1 MKTLL
6 KFVVVL
12 TLALAC
18 SYAAGAQTPK
28 QSAKA
33 QAVKNMVNNINFVFQ
48 ANYVNPQ
55 RGGARSID
63 YGYDLVVSK
72 DTITAYLPYY
82 GRAYVAPT
90 DPTEGGI
97 KFKTTHFDY
106 KAKTNKKGGWDILI
120 VPKDKNISDMRDVQS
135 LRLSITSTGYASL
148 NVTSTNR
155 DFISF
160 DGYIEARRK

>member
-1 MKTLL
+1 MKTLFKL
-6 KFVVVL
+6 FVVL
-12 TLALAC
+12 TVTQAILYTAD
-18 SYAAGAQTPK
+18 AQTPK
-28 QSAKA
+28 QAAKA
-33 QAVKNMVNNINFVFQ
+33 LAVKNMVNNINFVFQ

-72 DTITAYLPYY
+72 DTITAYLPYF
-82 GRAYVAPT
+82 GRVYVAPT

-97 KFKTTHFDY
+97 KFKTTRFDY

-120 VPKDKNISDMRDVQS
+120 VTKDKNISDMRDVQS

-155 DFISF
+155 DPISF
-160 DGYIEARRK
+160 DGYIEERRK

>member
-6 KFVVVL
+6 KISVIL
-12 TLALAC
+12 MAASAC
-18 SYAAGAQTPK
+18 FATAGAQTPK
-28 QSAKA
+28 QAVKA
-33 QAVKNMVNNINFVFQ
+33 QAVKNMVNNMNFVFQ

-55 RGGARSID
+55 RGGGRSLD
-63 YGYDLVVSK
+63 YGYDLAILK
-72 DTITAYLPYY
+72 DTVTAYLPYF

-135 LRLSITSTGYASL
+135 LRLSITSSGYASL
-148 NVTSTNR
+148 SVTSTNR
-155 DFISF
+155 DPISF
-160 DGYIEARRK
+160 DGYIEKKRK

>member
-1 MKTLL
+1 MKTLIKSL
-6 KFVVVL
+6 LVWTMVASCLFE
-12 TLALAC
+12 
-18 SYAAGAQTPK
+18 AGAQTSK
-28 QSAKA
+28 QAAKA

-55 RGGARSID
+55 RGGAKSID
-63 YGYDLVVSK
+63 YGYDLVVLK
-72 DTITAYLPYY
+72 DTITAYLPYF

-97 KFKTTHFDY
+97 KFKTNHFDY

-120 VPKDKNISDMRDVQS
+120 VPKDKNISNMRDVQS

-148 NVTSTNR
+148 YVTSTNR
-155 DFISF
+155 DPISF